1 MNQSMEVYKS
11 TILLMF
17 PSSFHPCLQI
27 TGVALSDAFLGFNEF
42 GEKQVSLYADF
53 RSYGFKCSYKCM
65 CLNMISYI
73 FGFIYIYI
81 YINNTTAYRSH
92 ISHIAPDVF
101 GYLNVTLMKLYVNKN
116 VAMS

>member
-1 MNQSMEVYKS
+1 MY
-11 TILLMF
+11 
-17 PSSFHPCLQI
+17 
-27 TGVALSDAFLGFNEF
+27 
-42 GEKQVSLYADF
+42 VSKYD
-53 RSYGFKCSYKCM
+53 
-65 CLNMISYI
+65 I
-73 FGFIYIYI
+73 IYIWIYLYI